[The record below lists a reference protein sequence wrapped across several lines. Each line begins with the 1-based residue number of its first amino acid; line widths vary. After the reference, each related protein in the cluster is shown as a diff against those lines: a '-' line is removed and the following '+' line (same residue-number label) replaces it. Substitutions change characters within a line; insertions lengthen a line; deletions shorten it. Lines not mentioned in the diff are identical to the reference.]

1 MKLNN
6 NEIIL
11 KEGAANHLKAIE
23 GVGGKLYLNNQRLIF
38 ESHSLNVQTHVES
51 IPLSSIV
58 SIQTKY
64 SDFIS
69 RKLLVSL
76 RNGAKEKYY
85 VYKRKNWVKE
95 IKKAIENII

>member
-23 GVGGKLYLNNQRLIF
+23 GVGGKLYLTNQRLIF

-51 IPLSSIV
+51 VPLTSIV
-58 SIQTKY
+58 SIEAKH

-69 RKLLVSL
+69 RKLSVYLS
-76 RNGAKEKYY
+76 NGSKEKYH

-95 IKKAIENII
+95 IKKAIDNA